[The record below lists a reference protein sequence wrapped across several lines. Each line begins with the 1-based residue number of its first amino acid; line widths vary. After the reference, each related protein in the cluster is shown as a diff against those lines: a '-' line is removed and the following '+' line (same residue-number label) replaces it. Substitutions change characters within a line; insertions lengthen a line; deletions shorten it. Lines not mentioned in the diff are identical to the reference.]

1 MHADLDRN
9 IPASTLKSLLVDCS
23 IIDPVSL
30 CVQTT
35 VTVRHGGLVGCDVLT
50 LVRVFEEGSCHQ
62 QPIPLSLHTRMNEQ
76 DNTVSVC
83 ELEVGLDSRIDL
95 AEVLQRVVAPAPSR
109 RRMAPTR
116 KRRSNRTR
124 PSLQRPR
131 CEVEL
136 DVE

>member
-30 CVQTT
+30 CVQTA

-50 LVRVFEEGSCHQ
+50 LVRVFEEGSFHQ
-62 QPIPLSLHTRMNEQ
+62 QPIPLSLHTRMNEH

-95 AEVLQRVVAPAPSR
+95 AEVLQRVVAPSR

-124 PSLQRPR
+124 PSLERPR